1 MVVTH
6 GDIATWL
13 VMEHNFNWQFGDFYR
28 HIFYASDISNTYSF
42 KGASFPPLAYCF
54 FHFLYVINPI
64 DAVNWR
70 GIETATY
77 NPLFF
82 LLWNIV
88 LFSSLFIAIENINSS
103 SFSKFKSF
111 VLFLCLIFSAPF
123 MSGAIER
130 GNPASFVFVVLLFA
144 IYFSSS
150 SNIVL
155 RELALIFIAIAAGW
169 KIYPAIFGFIYLR
182 ERRYTEAIRLVIYG
196 MLFFFVPFYFTGGI
210 VGFKNYFNILNGLQ
224 VGMSPRWTDIKNFYT
239 ATSLALGVKPSALV
253 GSILQISSFIIIL
266 VGIFIS
272 KSRWQTILFAS
283 SIMAIC
289 VSGSYR
295 YVSIYMAIPLIFFF
309 VDIKNKG
316 KTTKLDYVNAVLFAL
331 AFTIPVYGYVLN
343 IGECDMYIFLPIYLI
358 VIINIIYVF
367 WSKLISGSSSG
378 RTRTAMTFRRP

>member
-1 MVVTH
+1 M
-6 GDIATWL
+6 
-13 VMEHNFNWQFGDFYR
+13 
-28 HIFYASDISNTYSF
+28 
-42 KGASFPPLAYCF
+42 
-54 FHFLYVINPI
+54 
-64 DAVNWR
+64 
-70 GIETATY
+70 
-77 NPLFF
+77 
-82 LLWNIV
+82 
-88 LFSSLFIAIENINSS
+88 
-103 SFSKFKSF
+103 
-111 VLFLCLIFSAPF
+111 
-123 MSGAIER
+123 
-130 GNPASFVFVVLLFA
+130 
-144 IYFSSS
+144 
-150 SNIVL
+150 
-155 RELALIFIAIAAGW
+155 IFIAIAAGW